1 MLRVEKRQEKCGR
14 NVEKN
19 GQYLVLGNTFFD
31 TKILTGI
38 FYRLGTN

>member
-1 MLRVEKRQEKCGR
+1 MGGAEAGEMWTKRG
-14 NVEKN
+14 KN

-38 FYRLGTN
+38 FYRLG